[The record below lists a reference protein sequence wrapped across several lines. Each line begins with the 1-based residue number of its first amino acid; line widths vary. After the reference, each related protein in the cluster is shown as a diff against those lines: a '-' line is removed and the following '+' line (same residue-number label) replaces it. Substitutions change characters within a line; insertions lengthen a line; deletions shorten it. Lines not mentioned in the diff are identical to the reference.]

1 MSDPPETLLQELR
14 TLTHAERFDWHG
26 ERALVLNDAGLRD
39 YTAVQWAAVPWY
51 GPLEAWLRD
60 TAVSDILINGPTRE
74 VFVVRDGAMRAT
86 GQALHS
92 SWLDWLQTQ
101 IAARGG
107 AVNPAF
113 PDIWQRADGSATH
126 LLEGS
131 AERRLRFAIS
141 RPPASPDGPSISVRV
156 LPARWRTLD
165 DLIKLGVLPRRAA
178 ELLLDA
184 VQHGV
189 SLLIGGTTGSG
200 KTTLSAALLQ
210 AVGEGKRVVIIE
222 ESRELP
228 VLPNSVSMEVS
239 LSGARFSDMV
249 RFALRQKP
257 HLIVVGEARGPEAL
271 ALLQAAATGHPG
283 IATIH
288 ADGVQAALRN
298 LERMACEQ
306 PDVPPTLIRSMITAT
321 QAPLI
326 ICHIGQ
332 YGGTRQVGQ
341 IEEVLEMGMTGG
353 VGSRYMTNPLWSFNP
368 HTNQVEPTNPV
379 QAAWGRGRW

>member
-1 MSDPPETLLQELR
+1 M
-14 TLTHAERFDWHG
+14 
-26 ERALVLNDAGLRD
+26 
-39 YTAVQWAAVPWY
+39 
-51 GPLEAWLRD
+51 
-60 TAVSDILINGPTRE
+60 
-74 VFVVRDGAMRAT
+74 
-86 GQALHS
+86 
-92 SWLDWLQTQ
+92 
-101 IAARGG
+101 
-107 AVNPAF
+107 
-113 PDIWQRADGSATH
+113 
-126 LLEGS
+126 
-131 AERRLRFAIS
+131 
-141 RPPASPDGPSISVRV
+141 
-156 LPARWRTLD
+156 
-165 DLIKLGVLPRRAA
+165 
-178 ELLLDA
+178 
-184 VQHGV
+184 
-189 SLLIGGTTGSG
+189 
-200 KTTLSAALLQ
+200 
-210 AVGEGKRVVIIE
+210 
-222 ESRELP
+222 
-228 VLPNSVSMEVS
+228 
-239 LSGARFSDMV
+239 
-249 RFALRQKP
+249 
-257 HLIVVGEARGPEAL
+257 VGEARGPEAL